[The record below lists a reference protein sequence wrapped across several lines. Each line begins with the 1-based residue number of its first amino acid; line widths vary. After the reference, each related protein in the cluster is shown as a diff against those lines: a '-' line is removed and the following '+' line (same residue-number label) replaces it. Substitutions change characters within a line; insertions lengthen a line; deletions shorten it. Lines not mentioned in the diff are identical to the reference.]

1 MEIKLRNA
9 MNVKDCIFFQL
20 TKASQA
26 DAGFWSKRVAHLN
39 ITGAQAMVLNFLSE
53 EDQIP
58 SHILGEKLKI
68 TSATMTG
75 ILDRLEKLSL
85 IERRANPDDR
95 RAILVCLTD
104 KGATFAAE
112 LRELFVEANREFL
125 AQFRPEEESFFREL
139 LKRLA

>member
-1 MEIKLRNA
+1 

-26 DAGFWSKRVAHLN
+26 GAGFWSHKVAHLN
-39 ITGAQAMVLNFLSE
+39 ITAAQAMVLNFLGE

-58 SHILGEKLKI
+58 SHILGEKLRI

-75 ILDRLEKLSL
+75 IIDRLEKLSL
-85 IERRANPDDR
+85 VERRANPDDR

-104 KGATFAAE
+104 KGADCAAE
-112 LRELFVEANREFL
+112 LRELFVETNCEFL
-125 AQFRPEEESFFREL
+125 IGFNPEEESLFREL